1 MRPQHPHARQWLGM
15 RWWLAIAF
23 ALIAALTAIV
33 VVRVLAVQSEDAFRA
48 SAVEFAVGNS
58 VAAADALSRARTRA
72 DVQEQADAISRN
84 RRLSLF
90 LFDENGSLVASATSG
105 AIRFGQVPEGE
116 EALASALDRRRYI
129 GAAEDGSATV
139 VGLTFRGEG
148 ASALVAYST
157 RPELREQLGIVRDE
171 VAEAALWAT
180 LLGAG
185 VGLLVATLFARRLA
199 RIAQTAR
206 AIELGDFSTP
216 VTDRFPDE
224 VGSLATSIDRMRLR
238 LDGLIAALR
247 DDRDRFESLVDRL
260 NDGVLLL
267 DPSLEISFANACA
280 GQVLPGRA
288 FAAGKR
294 LPELWPDERVVAF
307 AAGLFED
314 RSSPAPV
321 LVESDDRVVSVSG
334 VPARSGGESAI
345 LVLSDVTQRERDERA
360 QREFVTNAAHELRT
374 PLAGIVTS
382 IEMLQTGAK
391 DEPAARDR
399 FLDHIERESAR
410 LARLTRALLVLARA
424 EARQEEP
431 LAGDVPLSPLL
442 HRVAESLEP
451 RVPVRVR
458 VECDPDL
465 VTRTDM
471 DLLEQ
476 AVHSVAQNAEKFT
489 ERGEIVLRAARNG
502 SSVVIEIEDTGSGVR
517 PAERDRIFERF
528 YRGAG
533 YAGDGFG
540 LGLAIAGQAVK
551 VLGGTI
557 DLDSAT
563 GGTTVRLRLP
573 ARDEGGGMGRLVSLA
588 RGSQPGEERT

>member
-1 MRPQHPHARQWLGM
+1 MRPQHRHARQWLGM
-15 RWWLAIAF
+15 RWWLGIAF

-58 VAAADALSRARTRA
+58 VSAADALSDAGSLAEVRRRAEEIAR
-72 DVQEQADAISRN
+72 D
-84 RRLSLF
+84 RRISLF
-90 LFDENGSLVASATSG
+90 LFDENGDLVASGNSG
-105 AIRFGQVPEGE
+105 GIRVDQLPGGA
-116 EALASALDRRRYI
+116 EALATALDRRRYI
-129 GAAEDGSATV
+129 GGTEDGSATV

-180 LLGAG
+180 LLGAA
-185 VGLLVATLFARRLA
+185 VGLFVATLFARRLA
-199 RIAQTAR
+199 RIARTAR
-206 AIELGDFSTP
+206 AIETGDFSTP

-247 DDRDRFESLVDRL
+247 DDRDRFEGLVDRL

-267 DPSLEISFANACA
+267 DRSLAISFANACA
-280 GQVLPGRA
+280 SQVLPGRA
-288 FAAGKR
+288 FAAGQR
-294 LPELWPDERVVAF
+294 LPEAWPDERVGEF
-307 AAGLFED
+307 AARLFEEGTA
-314 RSSPAPV
+314 PAPL
-321 LVESDDRVVSVSG
+321 LVETDDRMVSVSG
-334 VPARSGGESAI
+334 VPAGPGGESAI
-345 LVLSDVTQRERDERA
+345 LVLTDVTQRERDERA

-391 DEPAARDR
+391 DDPAARDG

-431 LAGDVPLSPLL
+431 LTGDVQLSPLL
-442 HRVAESLEP
+442 HRVAESLES
-451 RVPVRVR
+451 RVPVRV
-458 VECDPDL
+458 ECEPGL
-465 VTRTDM
+465 VTQTDM

-476 AVHSVAQNAEKFT
+476 AVQSVAQNADKFT
-489 ERGEIVLRAARNG
+489 ERGEIVLRGARNG
-502 SSVVIEIEDTGSGVR
+502 SGVVIEVEDTGNGI
-517 PAERDRIFERF
+517 PLAERDRIFERF

-533 YAGDGFG
+533 DDGGGFG
-540 LGLAIAGQAVK
+540 LGLAIASQAVK

-557 DLDSAT
+557 DLESAST
-563 GGTTVRLRLP
+563 GTTVRMRVP
-573 ARDEGGGMGRLVSLA
+573 AAKKVVA
-588 RGSQPGEERT
+588 

>member
-1 MRPQHPHARQWLGM
+1 MRQQPSHARQWLGM
-15 RWWLAIAF
+15 RWWLGIAF

-58 VAAADALSRARTRA
+58 VSAADALSRAGNLAEVRLRA
-72 DVQEQADAISRN
+72 EKISRN

-90 LFDENGSLVASATSG
+90 LFDENGKLVASATSG
-105 AIRFGQVPEGE
+105 AVGFDQVPAGD
-116 EALASALDRRRYI
+116 EALATALDRRRYI
-129 GAAEDGSATV
+129 GGAEDGSATV

-180 LLGAG
+180 LLGAA

-199 RIAQTAR
+199 RIARTAR
-206 AIELGDFSTP
+206 AIETGDFSTP

-247 DDRDRFESLVDRL
+247 DDRDRFEGLVDRL

-267 DPSLEISFANACA
+267 DRSLEISFANACA

-288 FAAGKR
+288 FAAGQR
-294 LPELWPDERVVAF
+294 LPEAWPDERVGEF
-307 AAGLFED
+307 ATRLFDEGTA
-314 RSSPAPV
+314 PAPL
-321 LVESDDRVVSVSG
+321 LVETDDRMVSVSG
-334 VPARSGGESAI
+334 VPAGPGGENAI

-391 DEPAARDR
+391 DDPAARDG

-431 LAGDVPLSPLL
+431 LTGDVPLSPLL
-442 HRVAESLEP
+442 HRVAESLES
-451 RVPVRVR
+451 RVPVRV
-458 VECDPDL
+458 ECEPGL
-465 VTRTDM
+465 VTQTDM

-476 AVHSVAQNAEKFT
+476 ALQSVAQNADKFT
-489 ERGEIVLRAARNG
+489 ERGEIILRGARNG
-502 SSVVIEIEDTGSGVR
+502 SGVVIEVEDTGSGI
-517 PAERDRIFERF
+517 PLAERDRIFERF

-533 YAGDGFG
+533 DGGGGFG
-540 LGLAIAGQAVK
+540 LGLAIASQAVK

-557 DLDSAT
+557 DLESAAT
-563 GGTTVRLRLP
+563 GTTVRMHLP
-573 ARDEGGGMGRLVSLA
+573 TAKKVA
-588 RGSQPGEERT
+588 A

>member
-1 MRPQHPHARQWLGM
+1 MRPQHRHARQWLGM
-15 RWWLAIAF
+15 RWWLGIAF

-58 VAAADALSRARTRA
+58 VSAADALSDAGSLAEVRRRAEEIAR
-72 DVQEQADAISRN
+72 D
-84 RRLSLF
+84 RRISLF
-90 LFDENGSLVASATSG
+90 LFDENGDLVASGNSG
-105 AIRFGQVPEGE
+105 GIRVDQLPGGA
-116 EALASALDRRRYI
+116 EALATALDRRRYI
-129 GAAEDGSATV
+129 GGTEDGSATV

-180 LLGAG
+180 LLGAA
-185 VGLLVATLFARRLA
+185 VGLFVATLFARRLA
-199 RIAQTAR
+199 RIARTAR
-206 AIELGDFSTP
+206 AIETGDFSTP

-247 DDRDRFESLVDRL
+247 DDRDRFEGLVDRL

-267 DPSLEISFANACA
+267 DRSLAISFANACA
-280 GQVLPGRA
+280 SQVLPGRA
-288 FAAGKR
+288 FAAGQR
-294 LPELWPDERVVAF
+294 LPEAWPDERVGEF
-307 AAGLFED
+307 AARLFEEGTA
-314 RSSPAPV
+314 PAPL
-321 LVESDDRVVSVSG
+321 LVETDDRMVSVSG
-334 VPARSGGESAI
+334 VPAGPGGESAI
-345 LVLSDVTQRERDERA
+345 LLLTDVTQRERDERA

-391 DEPAARDR
+391 DDPAARDG

-431 LAGDVPLSPLL
+431 LTGDVQLSPLL
-442 HRVAESLEP
+442 HRVAESLES
-451 RVPVRVR
+451 RVPVRV
-458 VECDPDL
+458 ECEPGL
-465 VTRTDM
+465 VTQTDM

-476 AVHSVAQNAEKFT
+476 AVQSVAQNADKFT
-489 ERGEIVLRAARNG
+489 ERGEIVLRGARNG
-502 SSVVIEIEDTGSGVR
+502 SGVVIEVEDTGNGI
-517 PAERDRIFERF
+517 PLAERDRIFERF

-533 YAGDGFG
+533 DDGGGFG
-540 LGLAIAGQAVK
+540 LGLAIASQAVK

-557 DLDSAT
+557 DLESAST
-563 GGTTVRLRLP
+563 GTTVRMRVP
-573 ARDEGGGMGRLVSLA
+573 AAKKVVA
-588 RGSQPGEERT
+588 

>member
-1 MRPQHPHARQWLGM
+1 M
-15 RWWLAIAF
+15 RWWLGIAF
-23 ALIAALTAIV
+23 ALIAAMTAIV

-58 VAAADALSRARTRA
+58 VAAADAL
-72 DVQEQADAISRN
+72 ADAESLEEV
-84 RRLSLF
+84 RRRAEKIAQDRHISLF
-90 LFDENGSLVASATSG
+90 LFDENGDLVASGNSG
-105 AIRFGQVPEGE
+105 AIRVDQVPGGA

-129 GAAEDGSATV
+129 GGAEDGSATV

-180 LLGAG
+180 LLGAAA
-185 VGLLVATLFARRLA
+185 GLLVATLFARRLA
-199 RIAQTAR
+199 RIARTAR
-206 AIELGDFSTP
+206 AIETGDFSTP

-238 LDGLIAALR
+238 LDGLIATLR
-247 DDRDRFESLVDRL
+247 DDRDRFEGLVERL
-260 NDGVLLL
+260 NEGVLQL
-267 DPSLEISFANACA
+267 DRSLEIRFANACA
-280 GQVLPGRA
+280 GQVLPARSLTAGRL
-288 FAAGKR
+288 
-294 LPELWPDERVVAF
+294 LPEVWPDERVGAF
-307 AAGLFED
+307 AARLFEEGTQ
-314 RSSPAPV
+314 PAPL
-321 LVESDDRVVSVSG
+321 LVETDGRVVSVSG
-334 VPARSGGESAI
+334 VPAGPGGESAI
-345 LVLSDVTQRERDERA
+345 LVLADVTQRERDERA

-391 DEPAARDR
+391 DDPAARDG

-431 LAGDVPLSPLL
+431 LTGEVPLSPLL
-442 HRVAESLEP
+442 HRVAESIEP

-458 VECDPDL
+458 VECEPDL
-465 VTRTDM
+465 AVRTDV

-476 AVHSVAQNAEKFT
+476 AVQSVAQNATKFT
-489 ERGEIVLRAARNG
+489 EHGEIVLRGARNG
-502 SSVVIEIEDTGSGVR
+502 SGVVIEVEDTGRGIALV
-517 PAERDRIFERF
+517 ERDRIFERF

-533 YAGDGFG
+533 EDGGGFG
-540 LGLAIAGQAVK
+540 LGLAIANQAVK

-557 DLDSAT
+557 DLESEPT
-563 GGTTVRLRLP
+563 GTTVRLHLP
-573 ARDEGGGMGRLVSLA
+573 APTRVA
-588 RGSQPGEERT
+588 A

>member
-1 MRPQHPHARQWLGM
+1 MRPQHRHARQWLGM
-15 RWWLAIAF
+15 RWWLGIAF

-58 VAAADALSRARTRA
+58 VSAAEALADAGSVEEVRRRA
-72 DVQEQADAISRN
+72 EQIAQD
-84 RRLSLF
+84 RRISLF
-90 LFDENGSLVASATSG
+90 LFDENGDLVASANSG
-105 AIRFGQVPEGE
+105 AIRVDQVPGGA
-116 EALASALDRRRYI
+116 EALATALDRRRYI
-129 GAAEDGSATV
+129 GGTEDGSATV

-180 LLGAG
+180 LLGAA

-199 RIAQTAR
+199 RIARTAR
-206 AIELGDFSTP
+206 AIETGDFSTP

-247 DDRDRFESLVDRL
+247 DDRDRFEGLVDRL

-267 DPSLEISFANACA
+267 DRSLEISFANACA
-280 GQVLPGRA
+280 SQVLPGRA
-288 FAAGKR
+288 FAAGQR
-294 LPELWPDERVVAF
+294 LPEAWPDERVGEF
-307 AAGLFED
+307 AARLFEEGTA
-314 RSSPAPV
+314 PAPV
-321 LVESDDRVVSVSG
+321 LVETDDRMVSVSG
-334 VPARSGGESAI
+334 VPAGPGGESAI
-345 LVLSDVTQRERDERA
+345 LLLTDVTQRERDERA

-391 DEPAARDR
+391 DDPAARDG

-431 LAGDVPLSPLL
+431 LTGDVPLSPLL

-451 RVPVRVR
+451 RVPVRV
-458 VECDPDL
+458 ECEPGL

-476 AVHSVAQNAEKFT
+476 AVQSVAQNADKFT
-489 ERGEIVLRAARNG
+489 ERGEIILRGARNG
-502 SSVVIEIEDTGSGVR
+502 SGIVIEVEDTGSGI
-517 PAERDRIFERF
+517 PLAERDRIFERF

-533 YAGDGFG
+533 DDGGGFG
-540 LGLAIAGQAVK
+540 LGLAIASQAVK

-557 DLDSAT
+557 DLESAST
-563 GGTTVRLRLP
+563 GTTVRLRLP
-573 ARDEGGGMGRLVSLA
+573 AAKKVA
-588 RGSQPGEERT
+588 A

>member
-1 MRPQHPHARQWLGM
+1 MPPQHPHKRQWLGM
-15 RWWLAIAF
+15 RWWLGIAF

-33 VVRVLAVQSEDAFRA
+33 VVRVLAVQSEDAFRS

-58 VAAADALSRARTRA
+58 VSAADTLSRTRSLPALRARA
-72 DVQEQADAISRN
+72 EEISRN
-84 RRLSLF
+84 RRLSIF
-90 LFDENGSLVASATSG
+90 LFDENGRLVVSAISG
-105 AIRFGQVPEGE
+105 TIRFGQVPEGDV
-116 EALASALDRRRYI
+116 ALESALDRRRYI
-129 GAAEDGSATV
+129 GGTEDGSATV
-139 VGLTFRGEG
+139 VGLSFRGEG

-199 RIAQTAR
+199 RIARTAR
-206 AIELGDFSTP
+206 AIETGDFSTP
-216 VTDRFPDE
+216 VVDRFPDE

-267 DPSLEISFANACA
+267 DRTLEIRFANACA
-280 GQVLPGRA
+280 GKVLPGRSLD
-288 FAAGKR
+288 AGRR
-294 LPELWPDERVVAF
+294 LPDVWPDERFCEF
-307 AAGLFED
+307 AASLFDE
-314 RSSPAPV
+314 RAAPASL
-321 LVESDDRVVSVSG
+321 LVEADDRIVSVSG
-334 VPARSGGESAI
+334 VPAGPGGESAI
-345 LVLSDVTQRERDERA
+345 LVLADVTQRERDERA
-360 QREFVTNAAHELRT
+360 QRGFVTNAAHELRT

-391 DEPAARDR
+391 DDPAARDR

-410 LARLTRALLVLARA
+410 LSRLTRALLVLARA

-431 LAGDVPLSPLL
+431 LAGEVSLSPLL
-442 HRVAESLEP
+442 HRVAETLDP
-451 RVPVRVR
+451 RTPVRVR
-458 VECDPDL
+458 VECEPGL
-465 VTRTDM
+465 VTWTDV

-476 AVHSVAQNAEKFT
+476 AVQSLAQNANKFT
-489 ERGEIVLRAARNG
+489 ERGDIVLRGLRNG
-502 SSVVIEIEDTGSGVR
+502 SGVVIEVEDTGSGV
-517 PAERDRIFERF
+517 PLAEQDRIFERF
-528 YRGAG
+528 YRGTG
-533 YAGDGFG
+533 EDGGGGFG

-557 DLDSAT
+557 DLESSGT
-563 GGTTVRLRLP
+563 GTTVRVRLP
-573 ARDEGGGMGRLVSLA
+573 NAKQVA
-588 RGSQPGEERT
+588 A

>member
-1 MRPQHPHARQWLGM
+1 M
-15 RWWLAIAF
+15 RWWLGIAF

-33 VVRVLAVQSEDAFRA
+33 VVRVLAVRSEDAFRA

-58 VAAADALSRARTRA
+58 VSAADALSSATSLAQVRARTESIA
-72 DVQEQADAISRN
+72 RN

-90 LFDENGSLVASATSG
+90 LFDQDGKLVASAVSG
-105 AIRFGQVPEGE
+105 GIRFGQVPGGE
-116 EALASALDRRRYI
+116 EALATALDRRRYI
-129 GAAEDGSATV
+129 GGAEDGSATV

-180 LLGAG
+180 LLGAA

-199 RIAQTAR
+199 RIARTAR
-206 AIELGDFSTP
+206 AIETGDFSTP

-267 DPSLEISFANACA
+267 DRSLEISFANTCA
-280 GQVLPGRA
+280 GQVLPGRSL
-288 FAAGKR
+288 AAGKR
-294 LPELWPDERVVAF
+294 LPEVWPDERVAEF
-307 AAGLFED
+307 AARLFED
-314 RSSPAPV
+314 GSAPAPL
-321 LVESDDRVVSVSG
+321 LVDADDRVVSVSG
-334 VPARSGGESAI
+334 VPAGPGGDSAI
-345 LVLSDVTQRERDERA
+345 LVLADVTQRERDERA

-391 DEPAARDR
+391 DDPAVRDG

-431 LAGDVPLSPLL
+431 LTGDVPLSPLL

-451 RVPVRVR
+451 RVPVQVR
-458 VECDPDL
+458 VECDPGL

-476 AVHSVAQNAEKFT
+476 AVQSVAQNADKFT
-489 ERGEIVLRAARNG
+489 ERGEIVLRGARNG
-502 SSVVIEIEDTGSGVR
+502 SGVVIEIEDTGSGV
-517 PAERDRIFERF
+517 PTAERDRIFERF

-533 YAGDGFG
+533 GDGGGFG
-540 LGLAIAGQAVK
+540 LGLAIAAQAVK

-557 DLDSAT
+557 ELESAA

-573 ARDEGGGMGRLVSLA
+573 TTSRKVAV
-588 RGSQPGEERT
+588 

>member
-1 MRPQHPHARQWLGM
+1 MRPQHSHARQWLGM
-15 RWWLAIAF
+15 RWWLGIAF

-58 VAAADALSRARTRA
+58 VSAADAL
-72 DVQEQADAISRN
+72 ADAGSLEEM
-84 RRLSLF
+84 RRRAEEIAQDRRISLF
-90 LFDENGSLVASATSG
+90 LFDENGDLVASANSG
-105 AIRFGQVPEGE
+105 AIRVDQVPGGA

-129 GAAEDGSATV
+129 GGTEDGSATV

-180 LLGAG
+180 LLGAA

-199 RIAQTAR
+199 RIARTAR
-206 AIELGDFSTP
+206 AIETGDFSTP

-238 LDGLIAALR
+238 LDGLIATLR
-247 DDRDRFESLVDRL
+247 DDRDRFEGLVDRL

-267 DPSLEISFANACA
+267 DRSLEISFANACA
-280 GQVLPGRA
+280 GQVLPGRSLT
-288 FAAGKR
+288 AGR
-294 LPELWPDERVVAF
+294 LLPEVWPDERVSAF
-307 AAGLFED
+307 AARLFEEGTQ
-314 RSSPAPV
+314 PAPL
-321 LVESDDRVVSVSG
+321 LVETEDRVVSVSG
-334 VPARSGGESAI
+334 VPAGPGGESAI
-345 LVLSDVTQRERDERA
+345 LVLADVTQRERDERA

-391 DEPAARDR
+391 DDPAARDG

-431 LAGDVPLSPLL
+431 LTGDVPLSPLL
-442 HRVAESLEP
+442 HRVAESIEP
-451 RVPVRVR
+451 REPVRVR
-458 VECDPDL
+458 VECEPDL
-465 VTRTDM
+465 ATRTDM

-476 AVHSVAQNAEKFT
+476 AVQSVAQNAIKFT
-489 ERGEIVLRAARNG
+489 ERGEIVLRGARNG
-502 SSVVIEIEDTGSGVR
+502 SGVVIEVEDTGRGIAVV
-517 PAERDRIFERF
+517 ERDRIFERF

-533 YAGDGFG
+533 DDGGGFG
-540 LGLAIAGQAVK
+540 LGLAIANQAVK

-557 DLDSAT
+557 DLESEPT
-563 GGTTVRLRLP
+563 GTTVRLHLP
-573 ARDEGGGMGRLVSLA
+573 APTRVA
-588 RGSQPGEERT
+588 A

>member
-1 MRPQHPHARQWLGM
+1 MRPQHRHARQWLGM
-15 RWWLAIAF
+15 RWWLGIAF

-58 VAAADALSRARTRA
+58 VSAAEALADAGSVEEVRRRA
-72 DVQEQADAISRN
+72 EQIAQD
-84 RRLSLF
+84 RRISLF
-90 LFDENGSLVASATSG
+90 LFDENGDLVASANSG
-105 AIRFGQVPEGE
+105 AIRVDQVPGGA
-116 EALASALDRRRYI
+116 EALATALDRRRYI
-129 GAAEDGSATV
+129 GGTEDGSATV

-180 LLGAG
+180 LLGAA

-199 RIAQTAR
+199 RIARTAR
-206 AIELGDFSTP
+206 AIERGDFSTP

-247 DDRDRFESLVDRL
+247 DDRDRFEGLVDRL

-267 DPSLEISFANACA
+267 DRSLEISFANACA
-280 GQVLPGRA
+280 SQVLPGRA
-288 FAAGKR
+288 FAAGQR
-294 LPELWPDERVVAF
+294 LPEAWPDERVGEF
-307 AAGLFED
+307 AARLFEEGTA
-314 RSSPAPV
+314 PAPV
-321 LVESDDRVVSVSG
+321 LVETDDRMVSVSG
-334 VPARSGGESAI
+334 VPAGPGGESAI
-345 LVLSDVTQRERDERA
+345 LLLTDVTQRERDERA

-391 DEPAARDR
+391 DDPAARDG

-431 LAGDVPLSPLL
+431 LTGDVPLSPLL

-451 RVPVRVR
+451 RVPVRV
-458 VECDPDL
+458 ECEPGL

-476 AVHSVAQNAEKFT
+476 AVQSVAQNADKFT
-489 ERGEIVLRAARNG
+489 ERGEIILRGARNG
-502 SSVVIEIEDTGSGVR
+502 SGIVIEVEDTGSGI
-517 PAERDRIFERF
+517 PLAERDRIFERF

-533 YAGDGFG
+533 DDGGGFG
-540 LGLAIAGQAVK
+540 LG
-551 VLGGTI
+551 GGVR
-557 DLDSAT
+557 
-563 GGTTVRLRLP
+563 GGEV
-573 ARDEGGGMGRLVSLA
+573 
-588 RGSQPGEERT
+588 